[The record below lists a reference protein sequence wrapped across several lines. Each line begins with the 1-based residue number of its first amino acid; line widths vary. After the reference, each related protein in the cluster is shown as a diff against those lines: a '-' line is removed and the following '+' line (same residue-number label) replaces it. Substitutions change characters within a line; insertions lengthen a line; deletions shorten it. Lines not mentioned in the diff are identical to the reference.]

1 MMKRWW
7 NHSGVNHYV
16 GSSFIPPHTHTNHV
30 LFIQG
35 WHYELDSLDPLAKTE
50 GLCYNLSRK
59 EDGPA
64 FLSFGVGTVT
74 HIPKL
79 TMEGGYLIIWWKG
92 PPKRLNIK
100 SPSKRVGKNDEK
112 CLPVKKDAKG
122 NLSLIDVFRIPND
135 VSCHN
140 RNTAVGVAV
149 QVAS

>member
-7 NHSGVNHYV
+7 NHSGVSHYV
-16 GSSFIPPHTHTNHV
+16 GSSFIPPHTHTQTMFYSSRVDITNLIV
-30 LFIQG
+30 WI
-35 WHYELDSLDPLAKTE
+35 PLRRQK
-50 GLCYNLSRK
+50 GYNLSRK

-92 PPKRLNIK
+92 PPKRSNIK